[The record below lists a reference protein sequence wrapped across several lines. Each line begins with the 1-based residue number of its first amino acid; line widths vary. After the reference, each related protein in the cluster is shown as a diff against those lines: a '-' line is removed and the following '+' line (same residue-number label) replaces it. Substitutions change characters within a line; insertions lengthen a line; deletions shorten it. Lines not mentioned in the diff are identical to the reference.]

1 MYHRLLLLHIMIY
14 MSCYDS
20 LAQSFR
26 NDTIMVGMMDE
37 ISRCHTLMKKIH
49 CFHLI
54 ILVLRQR
61 LKNYW
66 NSICQRHYKAGYNK
80 NSNGSCE
87 LRYGT
92 FDLDHGNY
100 SLKIVVA
107 AMEVCGFLK
116 IRIIGISENLC
127 GDPLNISM
135 PNIRRYIIKRCN

>member
-37 ISRCHTLMKKIH
+37 ISRCHTLMKKDSLLPPYYLSAEIEVKKTIGIA
-49 CFHLI
+49 FARGI
-54 ILVLRQR
+54 IKRDT
-61 LKNYW
+61 
-66 NSICQRHYKAGYNK
+66 IK

-100 SLKIVVA
+100 SLK
-107 AMEVCGFLK
+107 K
-116 IRIIGISENLC
+116 
-127 GDPLNISM
+127 
-135 PNIRRYIIKRCN
+135 